1 MLSYISAETMVYVYM
16 TCQNSNNSID
26 YYTLLW
32 VFTGR
37 YTEEKE
43 YRPSIF
49 VQINH
54 PKENR
59 NIHHTYLF
67 KADFFWVQKEY
78 NYIPSFVS
86 KFYSAC
92 VTHIT
97 CWPLWRKDV
106 TWKSNTNTFSLQP
119 WPIRCLTRL
128 SSCTIPQESGWVIVS
143 TLTSLG

>member
-37 YTEEKE
+37 YTEENE

-67 KADFFWVQKEY
+67 KADFFFGPKRIQLH
-78 NYIPSFVS
+78 SQF
-86 KFYSAC
+86 C
-92 VTHIT
+92 VKV
-97 CWPLWRKDV
+97 LL
-106 TWKSNTNTFSLQP
+106 SLCNP
-119 WPIRCLTRL
+119 HHLLALMKKRCHMK
-128 SSCTIPQESGWVIVS
+128 I
-143 TLTSLG
+143 